1 MEFVFPE
8 CLHLNT
14 NQCLERIVEP
24 KNRAAVAVAEHCVP
38 RLNIG
43 KAYPAGGAACTVAK
57 RALGFVFSQSILSI
71 VIVKQS
77 VCFQNSGSSFN
88 WLCLLS

>member
-1 MEFVFPE
+1 M
-8 CLHLNT
+8 
-14 NQCLERIVEP
+14 I
-24 KNRAAVAVAEHCVP
+24 EHW
-38 RLNIG
+38 

-77 VCFQNSGSSFN
+77 VSFQNSGSSFN

>member
-14 NQCLERIVEP
+14 NQCLGRVVGP
-24 KNRAAVAVAEHCVP
+24 KTRAAVAVAELCVP
-38 RLNIG
+38 GLNIG
-43 KAYPAGGAACTVAK
+43 KASPAAGAACTVAK

-77 VCFQNSGSSFN
+77 VSFQDSSSSFN